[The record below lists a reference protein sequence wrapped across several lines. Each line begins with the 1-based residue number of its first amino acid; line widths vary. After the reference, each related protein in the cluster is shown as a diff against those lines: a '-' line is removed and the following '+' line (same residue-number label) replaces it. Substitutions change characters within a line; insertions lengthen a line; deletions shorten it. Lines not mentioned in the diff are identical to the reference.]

1 MKKIHFHSI
10 DALRFLAFFKVFLLH
25 LPAGGDLEVFQFF
38 KKGGGIGVLFFFVL
52 SGFLIT
58 FIITK
63 QKIKG
68 EFHYGKFL
76 GRRFLRIMPLYLLV
90 CLVMFLIPE
99 EFSRKIGFYMT
110 GGYKMD
116 WWYTL
121 TFFENYRMIDLDFPP
136 GLSPF
141 PVFWSLCIE
150 IHFYIVWGLCLWFVR
165 VKQIPYMAFFVIV
178 LAIIMK
184 VLELMYFKVGARMD
198 TTDLL
203 TNFDFFAIGGLL
215 GYWLAT
221 ENKLL
226 ISLVSDT
233 QKWWRYIL
241 SFFALMIVILQNQ
254 LLPSAPVELYIVKNI
269 FISIVLVVCVMTFIN
284 HNNFV
289 IKWKWMAY
297 LGKISYGLYVFH
309 IIFIHA
315 GFQYY
320 LNHDISIEDGWNVLI
335 LGAGSLGATVVLSV
349 ITYEFFEKPF
359 IKLKDKLFY

>member
-1 MKKIHFHSI
+1 MKKIHFHSL
-10 DALRFLAFFKVFLLH
+10 DALRFLAFLKVFLLH
-25 LPAGGDLEVFQFF
+25 LPAGGELEVFQFF
-38 KKGGGIGVLFFFVL
+38 KRGGGIGVVFFFVL

-68 EFHYGKFL
+68 DFHYGKFL

-99 EFSRKIGFYMT
+99 EFSRRVGFYMT

-121 TFFENYRMIDLDFPP
+121 TFFENYRIIDIDGPP

-141 PVFWSLCIE
+141 PVFWSLCVE
-150 IHFYIVWGLCLWFVR
+150 IHFYIVWGICLWFVR
-165 VKQIPYMAFFVIV
+165 VKQIPYIAFFVIV
-178 LAIIMK
+178 LAIVMR
-184 VLELMYFKVGARMD
+184 VLELHYFRVGANMD
-198 TTDLL
+198 TSDLL
-203 TNFDFFAIGGLL
+203 TNFDAFAIGGLL
-215 GYWLAT
+215 GYWLAR

-226 ISLVSDT
+226 ISLVTDN
-233 QKWWRYIL
+233 QKWWRFL
-241 SFFALMIVILQNQ
+241 LAFFTLIIVILQNQ
-254 LLPSAPVELYIVKNI
+254 LLPSNPLELYITKYV
-269 FISIVLVVCVMTFIN
+269 FVSVVFALCIMVFIN
-284 HNNFV
+284 NDIFV
-289 IKWKWMAY
+289 IRWKWLEY

-320 LNHDISIEDGWNVLI
+320 LDNGISVSDGWNVLL
-335 LGAGSLGATVVLSV
+335 LGAGTMACTISLSV
-349 ITYEFFEKPF
+349 LTYELFEKPF
-359 IKLKDKLFY
+359 IKLKDRLF